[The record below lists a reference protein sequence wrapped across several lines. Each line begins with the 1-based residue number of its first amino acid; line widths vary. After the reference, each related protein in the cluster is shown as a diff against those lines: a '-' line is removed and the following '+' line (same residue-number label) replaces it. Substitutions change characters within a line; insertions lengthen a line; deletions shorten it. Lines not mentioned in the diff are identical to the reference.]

1 VSPSQSQNVLEARRK
16 RRLAA
21 IWILAAV
28 VVTGNLAGWL
38 GFIKWGPLQSDPK
51 HLVGVQGSAFLFW
64 LSLGM
69 FVLCVRDLVSI
80 QRHGSR
86 PPTYEELTDKST
98 SRFRKPA
105 NGVRRWVA
113 KNQALVGAAGLIA
126 GLVLG
131 HWFWNV

>member
-1 VSPSQSQNVLEARRK
+1 MSPSQSQSVPEARHT

-21 IWILAAV
+21 IWIVAAV
-28 VVTGNLAGWL
+28 VVTGNVAGWL
-38 GFIKWGPLQSDPK
+38 GFIKWGPFQSDPK
-51 HLVGVQGSAFLFW
+51 HWVGVHGSAFLFW

-69 FVLCVRDLVSI
+69 FVVCVRDLVSI
-80 QRHGSR
+80 KRHGST
-86 PPTYEELTDKST
+86 PPTYEELTEST